1 MIIGGYYNC
10 IGERMIGD
18 IDFLFDISKISKL
31 RESLKKWDTTV
42 N

>member
-18 IDFLFDISKISKL
+18 IDFLFDISEITKL
-31 RESLKKWDTTV
+31 KKTLKWDTTV